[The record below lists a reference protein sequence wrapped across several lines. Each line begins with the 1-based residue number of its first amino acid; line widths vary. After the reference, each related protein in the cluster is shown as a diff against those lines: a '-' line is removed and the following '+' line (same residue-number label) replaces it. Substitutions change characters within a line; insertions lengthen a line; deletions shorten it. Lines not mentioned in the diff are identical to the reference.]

1 MNMDSHNVSYKNITS
16 NIFLTSVYVY
26 PPPSK
31 FLSVTCSVL
40 VEGGVWHFFIF
51 SFLFYMI
58 TSYPRNIHG
67 KKIGPTK
74 YPWGKILNPQNTHET
89 KFRTHEIPMRK
100 NFGPTKYPQENN
112 LISRNTHGKKIGSAK
127 YSREKCGQRNTH
139 KEKFWIHEGTVELD
153 SRDYDGTRT
162 TEFSTLIVWHTIC
175 FRLLTFSP
183 AYGQL

>member
-1 MNMDSHNVSYKNITS
+1 MNMDSRYVSYKNITS

-74 YPWGKILNPQNTHET
+74 YPWGKILNPQNTHAT

-127 YSREKCGQRNTH
+127 YSREKCGPTKYSQG
-139 KEKFWIHEGTVELD
+139 KILD
-153 SRDYDGTRT
+153 PRRHGGTRLT
-162 TEFSTLIVWHTIC
+162 RLRWHKNHGIQHTHC
-175 FRLLTFSP
+175 LTH
-183 AYGQL
+183 YML